1 MLDGLHGTVIGMH
14 AFLLLQ
20 LRRLHW
26 VFFFFLGRVN
36 CTVMNRLQ
44 IVISVL
50 QDRTFL
56 ESVAGGVECKLD
68 SKRFFLTSSV
78 SFA

>member
-1 MLDGLHGTVIGMH
+1 MGCVVRSLECTPFSCCNCVDYIG
-14 AFLLLQ
+14 
-20 LRRLHW
+20 
-26 VFFFFLGRVN
+26 FFFFLGRVN

-68 SKRFFLTSSV
+68 SKRFFLTASV

>member
-1 MLDGLHGTVIGMH
+1 MLDGLRGTVIGMH

-26 VFFFFLGRVN
+26 VFFFLGRVN

-44 IVISVL
+44 IVISVF

-68 SKRFFLTSSV
+68 SKRFFLTASV

>member
-1 MLDGLHGTVIGMH
+1 MGCVVRSLECTPFSCCNCVDYIV
-14 AFLLLQ
+14 
-20 LRRLHW
+20 
-26 VFFFFLGRVN
+26 FFFLGRVN

-68 SKRFFLTSSV
+68 SKRFFLTASV

>member
-1 MLDGLHGTVIGMH
+1 MLDGLRGTVIGMH

-20 LRRLHW
+20 LRRLHC
-26 VFFFFLGRVN
+26 FFFLGCVN

-68 SKRFFLTSSV
+68 SKRFFLTASV